1 MYDNHLLR
9 IAMGVFSC
17 AVVLLVAIFL
27 FLTWLCY
34 PKKNAYE
41 EEMEAKEKKEAIN
54 PIPLM
59 EKTNM
64 KETEQNEDD
73 EINENVNAVKT

>member
-9 IAMGVFSC
+9 VAMAIFGF
-17 AVVLLVAIFL
+17 AVVLLIAIFL

-59 EKTNM
+59 EKIDI
-64 KETEQNEDD
+64 KENEDG
-73 EINENVNAVKT
+73 EIDWNVNAVEA